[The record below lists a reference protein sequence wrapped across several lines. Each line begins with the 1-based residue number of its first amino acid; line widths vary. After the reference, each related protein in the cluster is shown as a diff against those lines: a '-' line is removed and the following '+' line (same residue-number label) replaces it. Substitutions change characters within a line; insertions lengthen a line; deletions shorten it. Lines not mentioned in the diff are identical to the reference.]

1 MSDPADLPIAC
12 TLSSRELRERTGE
25 LLPGLVRVAQ
35 DSEELPDGRRYR
47 FAAATDTLLA
57 IMRVMENERQCCRFF
72 RFRLTI
78 EPDLGPFWLEVTGPP
93 GVKEFLSELL
103 TERDT
108 AC

>member
-1 MSDPADLPIAC
+1 
-12 TLSSRELRERTGE
+12 
-25 LLPGLVRVAQ
+25 
-35 DSEELPDGRRYR
+35 
-47 FAAATDTLLA
+47 
-57 IMRVMENERQCCRFF
+57 MENERQCCRFF